1 MNSKKIIECYK
12 SITLTRDELLGM
24 VDAEEMKSIKN
35 IDADPMIVAYIVA
48 HEGISKPVVIGEGTK
63 TIKWDKDAVR
73 TVSEKLAVG
82 MPVYDSHPRPEGR
95 NQVGHVVGCKEKMID
110 GVLSTI
116 FAAYIKPEYADQIKS
131 YDISSM
137 EAIWKIVE
145 TVSGMISKGVSEITG
160 IALGS
165 RKKGEKPGFGRADKL
180 ISITAYGTEVSIYA
194 FEEQREEKKY
204 MDWNTINPAE
214 IPFEVLKAG
223 VKAKKIY
230 LSQIFDPEELLPKKT
245 MNGDKESYESYDREF
260 TKSFNKF
267 AEQIRSEITEK
278 YKDYDDIKKERDTLK
293 KELTVTANKPKVI
306 ETAKTKYGFNDAAIK
321 FLNRELKDFSDFDND
336 DKIDEFV
343 NGVKKD
349 YEEIFGEIKAAASV
363 APESKSQRVSLGPQD
378 AQPSNET
385 TLGAN
390 IKDEDIQL

>member
-12 SITLTRDELLGM
+12 QITLTRDELLSM

-35 IDADPMIVAYIVA
+35 IDADAMIVAYIVA

-63 TIKWDKDAVR
+63 AIKWDKDAVR
-73 TVSEKLAVG
+73 TVSDKLEVG
-82 MPVYDSHPRPEGR
+82 MPVYDSHPKPEGR
-95 NQVGHVVGCKEKMID
+95 NQVGHIVGYKEKMID

-137 EAIWKIVE
+137 EAIWKVVE

-165 RKKGEKPGFGRADKL
+165 RKKGEKPGFSRADKL
-180 ISITAYGTEVSIYA
+180 LSITAYDTEVSIYA
-194 FEEQREEKKY
+194 FEEQREENKN
-204 MDWNTINPAE
+204 MDWNSINPAE
-214 IPFEVLKAG
+214 IPFEILRAG

-230 LSQIFDPEELLPKKT
+230 LSQIYDPEELLPKKIT
-245 MNGDKESYESYDREF
+245 NGDKESYESYDREF

-267 AEQIRSEITEK
+267 AEQIRNEVTDK
-278 YKDYDDIKKERDTLK
+278 YKDYDDVKKERDALK
-293 KELTVTANKPKVI
+293 KELTVTVNKPKVI
-306 ETAKTKYGFNDAAIK
+306 EIAKTKYSFNDAAIK
-321 FLNRELKDFSDFDND
+321 FLNRELKDFSDFDSD
-336 DKIDEFV
+336 DKINEFV
-343 NGVKKD
+343 DSVKKD
-349 YEEIFGEIKAAASV
+349 YEEIFGEMKAAST
-363 APESKSQRVSLGPQD
+363 PKSQDQSQRVSLGPQD
-378 AQPSNET
+378 AQPTNET